1 MPLRHCQCPA
11 ESKLPKSEL
20 KINNETKGHQQ
31 EDLKVGEGDKLSQQ
45 SQGALWGAVKFS
57 SELIAPLGDCGVA
70 SALGTG
76 GVMPGE
82 DAPGAEV

>member
-1 MPLRHCQCPA
+1 M
-11 ESKLPKSEL
+11 
-20 KINNETKGHQQ
+20 
-31 EDLKVGEGDKLSQQ
+31 GEGDKLSQQ